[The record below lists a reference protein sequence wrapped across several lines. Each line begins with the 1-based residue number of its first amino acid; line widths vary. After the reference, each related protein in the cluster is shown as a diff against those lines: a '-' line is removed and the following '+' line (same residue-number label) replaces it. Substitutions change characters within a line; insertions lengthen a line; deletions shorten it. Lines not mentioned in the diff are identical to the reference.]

1 MHLRSSGGSWVVS
14 GEGLLWSRFGG
25 HVRVPFGEVEGS
37 LECRKKQGNRKI
49 CSKLTFKMKV
59 DFDCHF
65 EGASGAIFRIHRF
78 LQHSRDEDGSQ
89 TLIKTCFVTKNHR
102 Y

>member
-65 EGASGAIFRIHRF
+65 EGASGANF
-78 LQHSRDEDGSQ
+78 SNS
-89 TLIKTCFVTKNHR
+89 
-102 Y
+102 